1 MTETSGQA
9 AEFSGKR
16 ALIVDDSKSARAF
29 LARMLEK
36 HGIEVDTAETAEQ
49 AIVYLARTR
58 PDVIFMDHLM
68 PGMDGFQA
76 VQSIK
81 NNPRTATIPIMM
93 FTSQE
98 GELYLGQARA
108 LGALGVLPKQVKP
121 AEVSTVLHQLRL
133 VPDRRRARVT
143 SFEPGNAVAQEAFQ
157 RPALVAVN
165 GVATG
170 AATGTDGPSLAP
182 PAAAAEPGVS
192 AAQLRP
198 LVEDVVRDQLTDLR
212 RALGNMLDDHTERVL
227 AQVRES
233 AGTATVTAADG
244 TDPAGEALFVAHAP
258 APRPARAPWAIA
270 AGVSL
275 VAAAMAMLWW
285 QETQSSRELA
295 AQLVE
300 ARSALTAR
308 EAAAN
313 RAAAALVGART
324 PEPQLPPPSNGP
336 AAAPPPA
343 GGASEAVQLVPYGEV
358 PISGERL
365 EALRRQLDDLVARG
379 FRGTVT
385 VTSFPGRYCLVG
397 SLTEG
402 YQVAP
407 ADAPL
412 SRCDVLG
419 NPFDEQL
426 GPAQREPLALANLVG
441 AIRQK
446 SGGALQVQLVNGSE
460 TQRVA
465 AYPDPSARATA
476 GDWNRSA
483 ASNNRVE
490 IRIQPQAP

>member
-1 MTETSGQA
+1 MTESSGQA

-36 HGIEVDTAETAEQ
+36 HGVEVDTAETAEQ

-143 SFEPGNAVAQEAFQ
+143 SFEPGNSVAQEAFQ

-165 GVATG
+165 GIATATG
-170 AATGTDGPSLAP
+170 TGTDGPSLAP
-182 PAAAAEPGVS
+182 PAVIAEPGISV
-192 AAQLRP
+192 AQLRP
-198 LVEDVVRDQLTDLR
+198 IVEDVVRDQLNDLR
-212 RALGNMLDDHTERVL
+212 RALSNMLDDHTERVL
-227 AQVRES
+227 GQVRES
-233 AGTATVTAADG
+233 AGAASVTAPDG
-244 TDPAGEALFVAHAP
+244 SDPAGEALFVAHAP
-258 APRPARAPWAIA
+258 EPRASRAPWAIA

-285 QETQSSRELA
+285 QETQSSRSLA

-300 ARSALTAR
+300 VRTSLAARNA
-308 EAAAN
+308 EAN
-313 RAAAALVGART
+313 RAAAALAGTRT
-324 PEPQLPPPSNGP
+324 PEPPMPPPSNGP
-336 AAAPPPA
+336 GAALPA
-343 GGASEAVQLVPYGEV
+343 GGASDVVQLVPYGEV

-365 EALRRQLDDLVARG
+365 EGLRRELDDLVARG

-397 SLTEG
+397 S
-402 YQVAP
+402 QVDGFQPAP

-412 SRCDVLG
+412 SKCDVLG

-465 AYPDPSARATA
+465 AYPDPAARATA

-483 ASNNRVE
+483 AGNNRVE
-490 IRIQPQAP
+490 IRLQPQAP